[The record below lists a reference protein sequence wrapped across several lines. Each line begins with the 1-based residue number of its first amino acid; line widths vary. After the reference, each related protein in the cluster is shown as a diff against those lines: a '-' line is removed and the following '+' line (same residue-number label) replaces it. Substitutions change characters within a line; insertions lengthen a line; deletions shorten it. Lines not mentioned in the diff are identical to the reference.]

1 MQHEA
6 AIQAQL
12 FRWVDLV
19 SNYYPELRLLFH
31 IPNGGSRNAV
41 EAAHLKQQGVRAGVP
56 DLCLPV
62 ARGKYHG
69 LYIEM
74 KYGKNKPTPIQQKWI
89 DDLKQQGYAVSVCW
103 GFDAARAELEKY
115 LQLEG

>member
-6 AIQAQL
+6 AAQTQL
-12 FRWVDLV
+12 FRWADLV

-31 IPNGGSRNAV
+31 IPNGGSRNSI

-62 ARGKYHG
+62 PRGKYHG

-74 KYGKNKPTPIQQKWI
+74 KYGKNKPTPAQQHWI

-103 GFDAARAELEKY
+103 GFDAARTEIEKY
-115 LQLEG
+115 LRLEG